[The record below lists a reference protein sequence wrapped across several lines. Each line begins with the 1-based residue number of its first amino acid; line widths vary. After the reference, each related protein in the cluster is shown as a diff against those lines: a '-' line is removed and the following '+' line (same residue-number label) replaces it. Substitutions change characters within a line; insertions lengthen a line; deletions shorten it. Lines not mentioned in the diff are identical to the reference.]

1 MRMEVTGLLA
11 RQVLKAQPELMVAM
25 ELQGP
30 QVRKDYLEMM
40 VWMEQTVQTE
50 QQALQAHRVQL
61 VQMAAMA

>member
-1 MRMEVTGLLA
+1 MEVTGLLA

-40 VWMEQTVQTE
+40 AWMEQTVQTE

>member
-40 VWMEQTVQTE
+40 AWMEQTVQTE